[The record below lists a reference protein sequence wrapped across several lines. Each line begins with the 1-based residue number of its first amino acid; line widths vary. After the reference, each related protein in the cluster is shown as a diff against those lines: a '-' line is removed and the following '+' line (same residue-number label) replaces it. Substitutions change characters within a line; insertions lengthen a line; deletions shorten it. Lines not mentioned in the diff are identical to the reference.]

1 MQALTDKYLN
11 TIALVILMTLESKLK
26 NSRNS
31 ENDKKEILYL
41 DSWPKTVCFAIG
53 TAVSGGDPDV
63 GRQGNRI
70 SFYELRILSK

>member
-1 MQALTDKYLN
+1 
-11 TIALVILMTLESKLK
+11 MTLESKLK

-63 GRQGNRI
+63 GRYAALTFQKI
-70 SFYELRILSK
+70 SGKLIEYQNKMFKNEH